1 LVVRLPSPSPVV
13 PSSPVRVAIL
23 ESRLPILDK
32 NKSVGA
38 QDTGK
43 CLLSPQN
50 LGFLLILSRSIIGQR
65 VQ

>member
-1 LVVRLPSPSPVV
+1 V
-13 PSSPVRVAIL
+13 
-23 ESRLPILDK
+23 DK

-43 CLLSPQN
+43 YLLSPQN

>member
-23 ESRLPILDK
+23 ESRLPIVDK
-32 NKSVGA
+32 NKRVGA

-43 CLLSPQN
+43 CLLSPQKQ
-50 LGFLLILSRSIIGQR
+50 GFSLILSRSMSSQR